1 MFNSSIGDLYSKIL
15 CFRKIFPISFFILQS
30 LFTFTT
36 VQSICKGFS
45 VSWNSSVN
53 SRFSASSSSSR
64 RKAEQNAG
72 CHCSFFCF
80 SFLFFNCSPF
90 IIQNCYTLFNAQ
102 KSRINKLIKFKQMEF
117 LAETAS
123 EKRYDYYIICVCPLQ
138 EKTFQV
144 GKQKAMQ

>member
-1 MFNSSIGDLYSKIL
+1 MPDATVA
-15 CFRKIFPISFFILQS
+15 SFVF
-30 LFTFTT
+30 
-36 VQSICKGFS
+36 
-45 VSWNSSVN
+45 
-53 SRFSASSSSSR
+53 
-64 RKAEQNAG
+64 
-72 CHCSFFCF
+72 
-80 SFLFFNCSPF
+80 FLFFNCSPF